1 MRLTQ
6 SERATYQAL
15 VARGVSHEDALEDAL
30 DGVSVEEA
38 RKYGIKP
45 EVIRCVIEPT
55 GKYFVAD
62 PRQYE
67 KDESP
72 WYCIHNGTVAKTRG
86 QHNVDQMLLRTAYW
100 PDPARHPIFIFEA
113 RNATQVRD
121 ELESRG
127 YITNHNGY
135 RRSSINMNAI
145 ERRKRQAEAAIQR
158 AQAELDRLYRLP
170 DEPVVE
176 DDAPNVIYF
185 QKRFSPNSRLYDY
198 AAIKASDGL
207 WYTTGPQSPKGYTWD
222 RLVEW
227 MFDGHEDLTIYT
239 TKKFRPLS

>member
-1 MRLTQ
+1 MSDDLLMQ
-6 SERATYQAL
+6 VFFPSK
-15 VARGVSHEDALEDAL
+15 G
-30 DGVSVEEA
+30 
-38 RKYGIKP
+38 GISMPKRKP
-45 EVIRCVIEPT
+45 EVIRCIIEPT
-55 GKYFVAD
+55 GKFFVAD

-67 KDESP
+67 RDQSP
-72 WYCIHNGTVAKTRG
+72 WYCIHNGTVAKNRG
-86 QHNVDQMLLRTAYW
+86 QYAVDQMLMRVSRW

-113 RNATQVRD
+113 RNKTQVHE
-121 ELESRG
+121 ELLSRG
-127 YITNHNGY
+127 FITNFQA
-135 RRSSINMNAI
+135 RRNSTMNAI
-145 ERRKRQAEAAIQR
+145 ERRKAQVQAAIER

>member
-1 MRLTQ
+1 MSDDLLM
-6 SERATYQAL
+6 E
-15 VARGVSHEDALEDAL
+15 VFFPPN
-30 DGVSVEEA
+30 
-38 RKYGIKP
+38 KGILMPRQQPKP

-55 GKYFVAD
+55 GKFFVAD
-62 PRQYE
+62 ARQYE
-67 KDESP
+67 RDPEP
-72 WYCIHNGTVAKTRG
+72 WYCIHNGTVSKNRG
-86 QHNVDQMLLRTAYW
+86 QATVDSMLSRKIHW
-100 PDPARHPIFIFEA
+100 PDPKRYPIFIFEA
-113 RNATQVRD
+113 RNKTQVHE
-121 ELESRG
+121 ELLSRG
-127 YITNHNGY
+127 FITNFQA
-135 RRSSINMNAI
+135 RRNSTMNAI
-145 ERRKRQAEAAIQR
+145 ERRKAQVQAAIER

-227 MFDGHEDLTIYT
+227 MFDGHEDLTIYCA
-239 TKKFRPLS
+239 KKFRALS